1 MAMDRS
7 NTQAF
12 NDAEKYTDF
21 IIQTLPDILLPEGLY
36 RNVTDFGDGTTL
48 NIPTIGAATIQEV
61 AEGVPLTFN
70 AIDSGTVTLQITVY
84 VGDAWFVSDEA
95 RQDHRRLAS
104 LEAARA
110 MESTR
115 ALAERHE
122 TRLLEVCNAAQTN
135 GAANTI
141 NGVAHRLASTA
152 TGNVID
158 LDHFR
163 FMKYAFDKAR
173 VPQGGRIA
181 IVDPSVEYVLNGLT
195 QVVTSDNP
203 QFEGIITEGFAREH
217 RFIRNFYG
225 WDIWTSDMLAKGTFS
240 DGTTTV
246 SDTAVA
252 NVFMSVISD
261 QHTPIMYAERV
272 APTVEGW
279 RDPEER
285 RDKFQT
291 TKRDGWGAQ
300 RADTLGIVI
309 TDTDVL

>member
-1 MAMDRS
+1 MALDRS

-70 AIDSGTVTLQITVY
+70 AIDSGTVTLQITDY
-84 VGDAWFVSDEA
+84 IGDAWYVSDEA
-95 RQDHRRLAS
+95 RQDHRRLPA

-115 ALAERHE
+115 AIAERHE
-122 TRLLEVCNAAQTN
+122 TRLLEVLNGAQVD

-141 NGVAHRLASTA
+141 NGVAHRIASA
-152 TGNVID
+152 ESGGVAS
-158 LDHFR
+158 LEQFR
-163 FMKYAFDKAR
+163 KMKLAFDKAR
-173 VPQGGRIA
+173 VPQAGRIA
-181 IVDPSVEYVLNGLT
+181 IVDPSVEYVLNGLS

-203 QFEGIITEGFAREH
+203 QFEGIVTEGFARDH

-225 WDIWTSDMLAKGTFS
+225 WDIWTSDMLDKGTFG
-240 DGTTTV
+240 DGTTTI
-246 SDTAVA
+246 SDTGVA
-252 NVFMSVISD
+252 NVFMSVTSD

-272 APTVEGW
+272 APSVEGW
-279 RDPEER
+279 RDHEER

-300 RADTLGIVI
+300 RVDTLGILI
-309 TDTDVL
+309 TDTDVA